1 MLKKIE
7 AYIKENLIEVIFE
20 LVLVMLLMIL
30 NIIIGFIALVVF
42 VSMHLSFLQ
51 NFEDQTTLRQR
62 NYENIEETIDSL
74 TKQAVFKMPFPMVII
89 NQDGEI
95 NWYNSKFIKMLEI
108 EDEPE
113 NNILDAISSLNLNEI
128 ISAGD
133 DPLKILYR
141 DKYYQ
146 VYVNKVKAKDSKERE
161 MLLLYWIDRTD
172 LKEAKD
178 SIEKEKMATILVYI
192 DNLDE
197 VKSSVEDGVKATIAG
212 NVETEII
219 NYFNAFEASVRKYDD
234 DRFLIIANNENLQ
247 KMIQKKFDILD
258 RVRDLK
264 VQSIIPLTL
273 SIAATLDGETPLK
286 QYEIARSTMDIALGR
301 GGDQA
306 VLRKGHNYEYFGG
319 KSKAVEKTTKVKAR
333 VVGGALRSLID
344 DASNVVIMPHK
355 NADMDAI
362 GSAIGVVKLVRMR
375 KKTAYIALNSVN
387 MSIRNIMA
395 RLKEEESLK
404 GVVKSEDEL
413 NSLIDSKT
421 LLIVVDHHKKSISEA
436 PDLVDKINDRV
447 VIDHHRRSGEFIES
461 TELVFLEPYAS
472 STAELVTELFTY
484 MTDNVVLSKF
494 EAEALLAGITVDT
507 KNFTVQTGV
516 RTFEAA
522 SMLRRFGADPE
533 VVKKYFKED
542 YEVIKNRADIVR
554 HSEIYMND
562 TVIGILED
570 KVDNSILIAAQAADE
585 MLSINGMKASFV
597 AVKISNNETHVS
609 ARSLGEISVQ
619 LIMEKLGGGGHLNQA
634 ATRIDLSVDLAVEE
648 LKRKIKEY
656 KDEEKE
662 SKKESKKE
670 EGVK

>member
-1 MLKKIE
+1 MFKKIE
-7 AYIKENLIEVIFE
+7 AYVKENLIEVIFE
-20 LVLVMLLMIL
+20 LVLVIMLMIL
-30 NIIIGFIALVVF
+30 NIIIGFIALVIF
-42 VSMHLSFLQ
+42 VSLHIRFLQ
-51 NFEDQTTLRQR
+51 NFEDQTTLRQK
-62 NYENIEETIDSL
+62 NFENIEETIDSL

-89 NQDGEI
+89 KQDGEI

-128 ISAGD
+128 LGAGD
-133 DPLKILYR
+133 EPLKILYR
-141 DKYYQ
+141 DNYYQ
-146 VYVNKVKAKDSKERE
+146 VYVNKVKSKDSKDGE
-161 MLLLYWIDRTD
+161 MLLLYWINRTD

-178 SIEKEKMATILVYI
+178 IIDKEKIATILLYI

-197 VKSSVEDGVKATIAG
+197 VKSSVEDSLRATITG

-219 NYFNAFEASVRKYDD
+219 NYFNGYDATVRKYDD
-234 DRFLIIANNENLQ
+234 DRYLIIANNENLQ
-247 KMIQKKFDILD
+247 KIIQKKFDILD

-273 SIAATLDGETPLK
+273 SIAATTDGETPLK
-286 QYEIARSTMDIALGR
+286 QYEIARNTMDIALGR

-306 VLRKGHNYEYFGG
+306 VLRRAHNYEYFGG

-344 DASNVVIMPHK
+344 DASNVIIMPHK

-375 KKTAYIALNSVN
+375 GKTPYIALNSVN

-395 RLKEEESLK
+395 RINEEESLK
-404 GVVKSEDEL
+404 GVVKPEGELIGLVDE
-413 NSLIDSKT
+413 KT

-436 PDLVDKINDRV
+436 PDLVDQIKDRV

-472 STAELVTELFTY
+472 STSELVTELFTY

-542 YEVIKNRADIVR
+542 YLVIKNRADIVR
-554 HSEIYMND
+554 QSEIFMDD
-562 TVIGILED
+562 TIIGILED

-656 KDEEKE
+656 KDEEN
-662 SKKESKKE
+662 ESKKE

>member
-1 MLKKIE
+1 MFKKIE
-7 AYIKENLIEVIFE
+7 AYVKENLIEVIFE
-20 LVLVMLLMIL
+20 FALVIMLMIL
-30 NIIIGFIALVVF
+30 NIIIGFIALVIF
-42 VSMHLSFLQ
+42 VSLHIRFLQ
-51 NFEDQTTLRQR
+51 DFEDQTTLMQK
-62 NYENIEETIDSL
+62 NFENIEETIDSL

-108 EDEPE
+108 DGEPE

-128 ISAGD
+128 LSAGD
-133 DPLKILYR
+133 EPLKILYR
-141 DKYYQ
+141 DNYYQ
-146 VYVNKVKAKDSKERE
+146 VYVNKVKSKDSKDRE
-161 MLLLYWIDRTD
+161 MLLLYWINRTD

-178 SIEKEKMATILVYI
+178 TIDKEKIATILLYI

-197 VKSSVEDGVKATIAG
+197 VKSSVEDSARATITG

-219 NYFNAFEASVRKYDD
+219 NYFNAYEATVRKYDD
-234 DRFLIIANNENLQ
+234 DRYLIIANNENLQ
-247 KMIQKKFDILD
+247 KIIQKKFDILD

-273 SIAATLDGETPLK
+273 SIAATTDGETPLK
-286 QYEIARSTMDIALGR
+286 QYEIARNTMDIALGR

-306 VLRKGHNYEYFGG
+306 VLRRGHNYEYFGG

-375 KKTAYIALNSVN
+375 GKTAYIALNSVN

-395 RLKEEESLK
+395 RLKEEESLN
-404 GVVKSEDEL
+404 GVVRTEAEL
-413 NSLIDSKT
+413 SGLVDDKT

-436 PDLVDKINDRV
+436 PDLVDQIKDRV

-472 STAELVTELFTY
+472 STCELVTELFTY

-533 VVKKYFKED
+533 SVKKYFKED
-542 YEVIKNRADIVR
+542 YMVIKNRADIVR
-554 HSEIYMND
+554 QSEIFMDD
-562 TVIGILED
+562 TIIGILED

-662 SKKESKKE
+662 SKKE

>member
-1 MLKKIE
+1 MFKKIE
-7 AYIKENLIEVIFE
+7 AYVKENLIEVIFE
-20 LVLVMLLMIL
+20 LVLVIMLMIL
-30 NIIIGFIALVVF
+30 NIIIGFIALVIF
-42 VSMHLSFLQ
+42 VSLHIRFLQ
-51 NFEDQTTLRQR
+51 NFEDQTTLRQK
-62 NYENIEETIDSL
+62 NFENIEETIDSL

-89 NQDGEI
+89 KQDGEI

-128 ISAGD
+128 LGAGD
-133 DPLKILYR
+133 EPLKILYR
-141 DKYYQ
+141 DNYYQ
-146 VYVNKVKAKDSKERE
+146 VYVNKVKSKDSKDGE
-161 MLLLYWIDRTD
+161 MLLLYWINRTD

-178 SIEKEKMATILVYI
+178 TIDKEKIATILLYI

-197 VKSSVEDGVKATIAG
+197 VKSSVEDSLRATITG

-219 NYFNAFEASVRKYDD
+219 NYFNAYDATVRKYDD
-234 DRFLIIANNENLQ
+234 DRYLIIANNENLQ
-247 KMIQKKFDILD
+247 KIIQKKFDILD

-273 SIAATLDGETPLK
+273 SIAATTDGETPLE
-286 QYEIARSTMDIALGR
+286 QYEIARNTMDIALGR

-306 VLRKGHNYEYFGG
+306 VLRRGHNYEYFGG

-344 DASNVVIMPHK
+344 DASNVIIMPHK

-375 KKTAYIALNSVN
+375 GKTAYIALNSVN
-387 MSIRNIMA
+387 MSIRNIMV
-395 RLKEEESLK
+395 RLNEEESLK
-404 GVVKSEDEL
+404 GVVKPEGELIGLVDE
-413 NSLIDSKT
+413 KT

-436 PDLVDKINDRV
+436 PDLVDQIKDRV

-472 STAELVTELFTY
+472 STSELVTELFTY

-542 YEVIKNRADIVR
+542 YLVIKNRADIVR
-554 HSEIYMND
+554 QSEIFMDD
-562 TVIGILED
+562 TIIGILED

-656 KDEEKE
+656 KDEEN
-662 SKKESKKE
+662 ESKKE

>member
-1 MLKKIE
+1 MFKKIE
-7 AYIKENLIEVIFE
+7 AYVKENLIEVIFE
-20 LVLVMLLMIL
+20 LVLVIMLMIL
-30 NIIIGFIALVVF
+30 NIIIGFIALVIF
-42 VSMHLSFLQ
+42 VSLHIRFLQ
-51 NFEDQTTLRQR
+51 NFEDQTTLRQK
-62 NYENIEETIDSL
+62 NFENIEETIDSL

-89 NQDGEI
+89 KQDGEI

-128 ISAGD
+128 LGAGD
-133 DPLKILYR
+133 EPLKILYR
-141 DKYYQ
+141 DNYYQ
-146 VYVNKVKAKDSKERE
+146 VYVNKVKSKDSKDGE
-161 MLLLYWIDRTD
+161 MLLLYWINRTD

-178 SIEKEKMATILVYI
+178 IIDKEKIVTILLYI

-197 VKSSVEDGVKATIAG
+197 VKSSVEDSLRATITG

-219 NYFNAFEASVRKYDD
+219 NYFNGYDATVRKYDD
-234 DRFLIIANNENLQ
+234 DRYLIIANNENLQ
-247 KMIQKKFDILD
+247 KIIQKKFDILD

-273 SIAATLDGETPLK
+273 SIAATTDGETPLE
-286 QYEIARSTMDIALGR
+286 QYEIARNTMDIALGR

-306 VLRKGHNYEYFGG
+306 VLRREHNYEYFGG

-344 DASNVVIMPHK
+344 DASNVIIMPHK

-375 KKTAYIALNSVN
+375 GKTPYIALNSVN

-395 RLKEEESLK
+395 RINEEESLK
-404 GVVKSEDEL
+404 GVVKPEGEL
-413 NSLIDSKT
+413 IGLIDDKT

-436 PDLVDKINDRV
+436 PDLVDQIKDRV

-472 STAELVTELFTY
+472 STSELVTELFTY

-542 YEVIKNRADIVR
+542 YLVIKNRADIVR
-554 HSEIYMND
+554 QSEIFMDD
-562 TVIGILED
+562 TIIGILED

-597 AVKISNNETHVS
+597 AVKVSNNETHVS

-656 KDEEKE
+656 KDEEN
-662 SKKESKKE
+662 ESKKE

>member
-1 MLKKIE
+1 MFKKIE
-7 AYIKENLIEVIFE
+7 AYVKENLIEVIFE
-20 LVLVMLLMIL
+20 FALVIMLMIL
-30 NIIIGFIALVVF
+30 NIIIGFIALVIF
-42 VSMHLSFLQ
+42 VSLHIRFLQ
-51 NFEDQTTLRQR
+51 DFEDQTTLMQK
-62 NYENIEETIDSL
+62 NFENIEETIDSL

-108 EDEPE
+108 DGEPE
-113 NNILDAISSLNLNEI
+113 DNILDAISSINLNEI
-128 ISAGD
+128 LSAGD
-133 DPLKILYR
+133 EPLKILYR
-141 DKYYQ
+141 DNYYQ
-146 VYVNKVKAKDSKERE
+146 VYVNKVKSKDNKDRE
-161 MLLLYWIDRTD
+161 MLLLYWINRTD

-178 SIEKEKMATILVYI
+178 TIDKEKIATILLYI

-197 VKSSVEDGVKATIAG
+197 VKSSVEDSARATITG

-219 NYFNAFEASVRKYDD
+219 NYFNAYEATVRKYDD
-234 DRFLIIANNENLQ
+234 DRYLIIANNENLQ
-247 KMIQKKFDILD
+247 KIIQKKFDILD

-273 SIAATLDGETPLK
+273 SIAATTDGETPLK
-286 QYEIARSTMDIALGR
+286 QYEIARNTMDIALGR

-306 VLRKGHNYEYFGG
+306 VLRRGHNYEYFGG

-375 KKTAYIALNSVN
+375 GKTAYIALNSVN

-404 GVVKSEDEL
+404 GVVRTEAEL
-413 NSLIDSKT
+413 SSLIDDKT

-436 PDLVDKINDRV
+436 PDLVDQIKDRV

-472 STAELVTELFTY
+472 STCELVTELFTY
-484 MTDNVVLSKF
+484 MTDNVILSKF

-542 YEVIKNRADIVR
+542 YMVIKNRADIVR
-554 HSEIYMND
+554 QSEIFMDD
-562 TVIGILED
+562 TIIGILED
-570 KVDNSILIAAQAADE
+570 KVDNSVLIAAQAADE

-662 SKKESKKE
+662 SKKE

>member
-1 MLKKIE
+1 MFKKIE
-7 AYIKENLIEVIFE
+7 AYVKENLIEVIFE
-20 LVLVMLLMIL
+20 LVLVIMLMIL
-30 NIIIGFIALVVF
+30 NIIIGFIAFVIF
-42 VSMHLSFLQ
+42 VSLHIRFLQ
-51 NFEDQTTLRQR
+51 NFEDQTTLRQK
-62 NYENIEETIDSL
+62 NFENIEETIDSL

-89 NQDGEI
+89 KQDGEI

-128 ISAGD
+128 LGAGD
-133 DPLKILYR
+133 EPLKILYR
-141 DKYYQ
+141 DNYYQ
-146 VYVNKVKAKDSKERE
+146 VYVNKVKSKDSKDGE
-161 MLLLYWIDRTD
+161 MLLLYWINRTD

-178 SIEKEKMATILVYI
+178 TIDKEKIATILLYI

-197 VKSSVEDGVKATIAG
+197 VKSSVEDSLRATITG

-219 NYFNAFEASVRKYDD
+219 NYFNGYDATVRKYDD
-234 DRFLIIANNENLQ
+234 DRYLIIANNENLQ
-247 KMIQKKFDILD
+247 KIIQKKFDILD
-258 RVRDLK
+258 KVRDLK

-273 SIAATLDGETPLK
+273 SIAATTDGETPLE
-286 QYEIARSTMDIALGR
+286 QYEIARNTMDIALGR

-306 VLRKGHNYEYFGG
+306 VLRRGHNYEYFGG

-344 DASNVVIMPHK
+344 DASNVIIMPHK

-375 KKTAYIALNSVN
+375 GKTPYIALNSVN
-387 MSIRNIMA
+387 MSIRNIMV
-395 RLKEEESLK
+395 RLNEEESLK
-404 GVVKSEDEL
+404 GVVKPEGELIGLVDE
-413 NSLIDSKT
+413 KT

-436 PDLVDKINDRV
+436 PDLVDQIKDRV

-472 STAELVTELFTY
+472 STSELVTELFTY

-542 YEVIKNRADIVR
+542 YLVIKNRADIVR
-554 HSEIYMND
+554 QSEIFMDD
-562 TVIGILED
+562 TIIGILED

-656 KDEEKE
+656 KDEEN
-662 SKKESKKE
+662 ESKKE

>member
-1 MLKKIE
+1 MFKKIE
-7 AYIKENLIEVIFE
+7 AYVKENLIEVIFE
-20 LVLVMLLMIL
+20 LALVILLMIL
-30 NIIIGFIALVVF
+30 NIIIGFIALVIF
-42 VSMHLSFLQ
+42 VSLHIRFLQ
-51 NFEDQTTLRQR
+51 DFEDQTTLMQK
-62 NYENIEETIDSL
+62 NFENIEETIDSL

-108 EDEPE
+108 DGEPE
-113 NNILDAISSLNLNEI
+113 DNILDAISSINLNEI
-128 ISAGD
+128 LSAGD
-133 DPLKILYR
+133 EPLKILYR
-141 DKYYQ
+141 DNYYQ
-146 VYVNKVKAKDSKERE
+146 VYVNKVKSKDSKDRE
-161 MLLLYWIDRTD
+161 MLLLYWINRTD

-178 SIEKEKMATILVYI
+178 TIDKEKIATILLYI

-197 VKSSVEDGVKATIAG
+197 VKSSVEDSARATITG

-219 NYFNAFEASVRKYDD
+219 NYFNAYEATVRKYDD
-234 DRFLIIANNENLQ
+234 DRYLIIANNENLQ
-247 KMIQKKFDILD
+247 KIIQKKFDILD

-273 SIAATLDGETPLK
+273 SISATTDGETPLK
-286 QYEIARSTMDIALGR
+286 QYEIARNTMDIALGR

-306 VLRKGHNYEYFGG
+306 VLRRGHNYEYFGG

-375 KKTAYIALNSVN
+375 GKTAYIALNSVN

-395 RLKEEESLK
+395 RLKEEESLN
-404 GVVKSEDEL
+404 GVVRTEAEL
-413 NSLIDSKT
+413 SSLIDDKT

-436 PDLVDKINDRV
+436 PDLVDQIRDRV

-542 YEVIKNRADIVR
+542 YMVIKNRADIVR
-554 HSEIYMND
+554 QSEIFMDD
-562 TVIGILED
+562 TIIGILED

-662 SKKESKKE
+662 SKKE

>member
-1 MLKKIE
+1 MFKKIE
-7 AYIKENLIEVIFE
+7 AYVKENLIEVIFE
-20 LVLVMLLMIL
+20 LVLVIMLMIL
-30 NIIIGFIALVVF
+30 NIIIGFIALVIF
-42 VSMHLSFLQ
+42 VSLHIRFLQ
-51 NFEDQTTLRQR
+51 NFEDQTTLRQK
-62 NYENIEETIDSL
+62 NFENIEETIDSL

-89 NQDGEI
+89 KQDGEI

-128 ISAGD
+128 LGAGD
-133 DPLKILYR
+133 EPLKILYR
-141 DKYYQ
+141 DNYYQ
-146 VYVNKVKAKDSKERE
+146 VYVNKVKSKDSKDGE
-161 MLLLYWIDRTD
+161 MLLLYWINRTD

-178 SIEKEKMATILVYI
+178 TIDKEKIATILLYI

-197 VKSSVEDGVKATIAG
+197 VKSSVEDSLRATITG

-219 NYFNAFEASVRKYDD
+219 NYFNGYDATVRKYDD
-234 DRFLIIANNENLQ
+234 DRYLIIANNENLQ
-247 KMIQKKFDILD
+247 KIIQKKFDILD

-273 SIAATLDGETPLK
+273 SIATTTDGETPLE
-286 QYEIARSTMDIALGR
+286 QYEIARNTMDIALGR

-306 VLRKGHNYEYFGG
+306 VLRRAHNYEYFGG

-344 DASNVVIMPHK
+344 DASNVIIMPHK

-375 KKTAYIALNSVN
+375 GKTPYIALNSVN

-395 RLKEEESLK
+395 RINEEESLK
-404 GVVKSEDEL
+404 GVVKPEGEL
-413 NSLIDSKT
+413 IGLIDDKT

-436 PDLVDKINDRV
+436 PDLVDQIKDRV

-472 STAELVTELFTY
+472 STSELVTELFTY

-542 YEVIKNRADIVR
+542 YLVIKNRADIVR
-554 HSEIYMND
+554 QSEIFMDD
-562 TVIGILED
+562 TIIGILED

-656 KDEEKE
+656 KDEEN
-662 SKKESKKE
+662 ESKKE

>member
-1 MLKKIE
+1 MFKKIE
-7 AYIKENLIEVIFE
+7 AYVKENLIEVIFE
-20 LVLVMLLMIL
+20 LVLVIMLMIL
-30 NIIIGFIALVVF
+30 NIIVGFIALVIF
-42 VSMHLSFLQ
+42 VSLHIRFLQ
-51 NFEDQTTLRQR
+51 SFEDQTTLRQK
-62 NYENIEETIDSL
+62 NFENIEETIDSL

-89 NQDGEI
+89 KQDGEI
-95 NWYNSKFIKMLEI
+95 NWYNSKFIKMLEN

-128 ISAGD
+128 LGAGD
-133 DPLKILYR
+133 EPLKILYR
-141 DKYYQ
+141 DNYYQ
-146 VYVNKVKAKDSKERE
+146 VYVNKVKSKDSKDGE
-161 MLLLYWIDRTD
+161 MLLLYWINRTD

-178 SIEKEKMATILVYI
+178 TIDKEKIATILLYI

-197 VKSSVEDGVKATIAG
+197 VKSSVEDSLRATITG

-219 NYFNAFEASVRKYDD
+219 NYFNGYDATVRKYDD
-234 DRFLIIANNENLQ
+234 DRYLIIANNENLQ
-247 KMIQKKFDILD
+247 KIIQKKFDILD

-273 SIAATLDGETPLK
+273 SIAATTDGETPLE
-286 QYEIARSTMDIALGR
+286 QYEIARNTMDIALGR

-306 VLRKGHNYEYFGG
+306 VLRRAHNYEYFGG

-344 DASNVVIMPHK
+344 DASNVIIMPHK

-375 KKTAYIALNSVN
+375 GKTAYIALNSVN

-395 RLKEEESLK
+395 RLNEEESLK
-404 GVVKSEDEL
+404 GVVKPEGELIGLVDE
-413 NSLIDSKT
+413 KT

-436 PDLVDKINDRV
+436 PDLVDQIKDRV

-472 STAELVTELFTY
+472 STSELVTELFTY

-542 YEVIKNRADIVR
+542 YLVIKNRADIVR
-554 HSEIYMND
+554 QSEIFMDD
-562 TVIGILED
+562 TIIGILED

-597 AVKISNNETHVS
+597 AVRISNNETHVS

-656 KDEEKE
+656 KDEEN
-662 SKKESKKE
+662 ESKKE

>member
-1 MLKKIE
+1 MFKKIE
-7 AYIKENLIEVIFE
+7 AYVKENLIEVIFE
-20 LVLVMLLMIL
+20 LALVILLMIL
-30 NIIIGFIALVVF
+30 NIIIGFIALVIF
-42 VSMHLSFLQ
+42 VSLHIRFLQ
-51 NFEDQTTLRQR
+51 DFEDQTTLMQK
-62 NYENIEETIDSL
+62 NFENIEETIDSL

-108 EDEPE
+108 DGEPE
-113 NNILDAISSLNLNEI
+113 DNILDAISSINLNEI
-128 ISAGD
+128 LSAGD
-133 DPLKILYR
+133 EPLKILYR
-141 DKYYQ
+141 DNYYQ
-146 VYVNKVKAKDSKERE
+146 VYVNKVKSKDSKDRE
-161 MLLLYWIDRTD
+161 MLLLYWINRTD

-178 SIEKEKMATILVYI
+178 TIDKEKIATILLYI

-197 VKSSVEDGVKATIAG
+197 VKSSVEDSARATITG

-219 NYFNAFEASVRKYDD
+219 NYFNAYEATVRKYDD
-234 DRFLIIANNENLQ
+234 DRYLIIANNENLQ
-247 KMIQKKFDILD
+247 KIIQKKFDILD

-273 SIAATLDGETPLK
+273 SIAATTDGETPLK
-286 QYEIARSTMDIALGR
+286 QYEIARNTMDIALGR

-306 VLRKGHNYEYFGG
+306 VLRRAHNYEYFGG

-375 KKTAYIALNSVN
+375 GKTAYIALNSVN

-395 RLKEEESLK
+395 RLKEEESLN
-404 GVVKSEDEL
+404 GVVRTEAELSGLVDE
-413 NSLIDSKT
+413 KT

-436 PDLVDKINDRV
+436 PDLVDQIKDRV

-472 STAELVTELFTY
+472 STCELVTELFTY

-533 VVKKYFKED
+533 SVKKYFKED
-542 YEVIKNRADIVR
+542 YMVIKNRADIVR
-554 HSEIYMND
+554 QSEIFMDD
-562 TVIGILED
+562 TIIGILED

-662 SKKESKKE
+662 SKKE

>member
-1 MLKKIE
+1 MFKKIE
-7 AYIKENLIEVIFE
+7 AYVKENLIEVIFE
-20 LVLVMLLMIL
+20 LVLIIMLMIL
-30 NIIIGFIALVVF
+30 NIIIGFIALVIF
-42 VSMHLSFLQ
+42 VSLHIRFLQ
-51 NFEDQTTLRQR
+51 NFEDQTTLRQK
-62 NYENIEETIDSL
+62 NFENIEETIDSL

-89 NQDGEI
+89 KQDGEI
-95 NWYNSKFIKMLEI
+95 NWYNSKFIKMLQI

-128 ISAGD
+128 LGAGD
-133 DPLKILYR
+133 EPLKILYR
-141 DKYYQ
+141 DNYYQ
-146 VYVNKVKAKDSKERE
+146 VYVNKVKSKDSKDRE
-161 MLLLYWIDRTD
+161 MLLLYWINRTD

-178 SIEKEKMATILVYI
+178 TIDKEKIATILLYI

-197 VKSSVEDGVKATIAG
+197 VKSSVEDSVRATITG

-219 NYFNAFEASVRKYDD
+219 NYFNGYDATVRKYDD
-234 DRFLIIANNENLQ
+234 DRYLIIANNENLQ
-247 KMIQKKFDILD
+247 KIIQKKFDILD

-264 VQSIIPLTL
+264 IQSIIPLTL
-273 SIAATLDGETPLK
+273 SIAATTDGETPLE
-286 QYEIARSTMDIALGR
+286 QYEIARNTMDIALGR

-306 VLRKGHNYEYFGG
+306 VLRREHNYEYFGG

-344 DASNVVIMPHK
+344 DASNVIIMPHK

-375 KKTAYIALNSVN
+375 GKTAYIALNSVN

-395 RLKEEESLK
+395 RLNEEESLN
-404 GVVKSEDEL
+404 GVVKPEGELIGLVDE
-413 NSLIDSKT
+413 KT

-436 PDLVDKINDRV
+436 PDLVDQIKDRV

-472 STAELVTELFTY
+472 STSELITELFTY

-542 YEVIKNRADIVR
+542 YLVIKNRADIVR
-554 HSEIYMND
+554 QSEIFMDD
-562 TVIGILED
+562 TIIGILED

-656 KDEEKE
+656 KDEEN
-662 SKKESKKE
+662 ESKKE

>member
-1 MLKKIE
+1 MFKKIE
-7 AYIKENLIEVIFE
+7 AYVKENLIEVIFE
-20 LVLVMLLMIL
+20 LVLVIMLMIL
-30 NIIIGFIALVVF
+30 NIIIGFIAFVIF
-42 VSMHLSFLQ
+42 VSLHIRFLQ
-51 NFEDQTTLRQR
+51 NFEDQTTLRQK
-62 NYENIEETIDSL
+62 NFENIEETIDSL

-89 NQDGEI
+89 KQDGEI

-128 ISAGD
+128 LGAGD
-133 DPLKILYR
+133 EPLKILYR
-141 DKYYQ
+141 DNYYQ
-146 VYVNKVKAKDSKERE
+146 VYVNKVKSKDSKDGE
-161 MLLLYWIDRTD
+161 MLLLYWINRTD

-178 SIEKEKMATILVYI
+178 TIDKEKIATILLYI

-197 VKSSVEDGVKATIAG
+197 VKSSVEDSLRATITG

-219 NYFNAFEASVRKYDD
+219 NYFNAYDATVRKYDD
-234 DRFLIIANNENLQ
+234 DRYLIIANNENLQ
-247 KMIQKKFDILD
+247 KIIQKKFDILD
-258 RVRDLK
+258 KVRDLK

-273 SIAATLDGETPLK
+273 SIAATTDGETPLE
-286 QYEIARSTMDIALGR
+286 QYEIARNTMDIALGR

-306 VLRKGHNYEYFGG
+306 VLRRGHNYEYFGG

-344 DASNVVIMPHK
+344 DASNVIIMPHK

-375 KKTAYIALNSVN
+375 GKTPYIALNSVN

-395 RLKEEESLK
+395 RLNEEESLK
-404 GVVKSEDEL
+404 GVVKPEGELIGLVDE
-413 NSLIDSKT
+413 KT

-436 PDLVDKINDRV
+436 PDLVDQIKDRV

-542 YEVIKNRADIVR
+542 YMVIKNRADIVR
-554 HSEIYMND
+554 QSEIFMDD
-562 TVIGILED
+562 TIIGILED

-662 SKKESKKE
+662 SKKE

>member
-1 MLKKIE
+1 MFKKIE
-7 AYIKENLIEVIFE
+7 AYVKENLIEVIFE
-20 LVLVMLLMIL
+20 LALVIMLMIL
-30 NIIIGFIALVVF
+30 NIIIGFIALVIF
-42 VSMHLSFLQ
+42 VSLHIRFLQ
-51 NFEDQTTLRQR
+51 DFEDQTTLMQK
-62 NYENIEETIDSL
+62 NFENIEETIDSL

-108 EDEPE
+108 DGEPE
-113 NNILDAISSLNLNEI
+113 DNILDAISSINLNEI
-128 ISAGD
+128 LSAGD
-133 DPLKILYR
+133 EPLKILYR
-141 DKYYQ
+141 DNYYQ
-146 VYVNKVKAKDSKERE
+146 VYVNKVKSKDSKDRE
-161 MLLLYWIDRTD
+161 MLLLYWINRTD

-178 SIEKEKMATILVYI
+178 TIDKEKIATILLYI

-197 VKSSVEDGVKATIAG
+197 VKSSVEDSARATITG

-219 NYFNAFEASVRKYDD
+219 NYFNAYEATVRKYDD
-234 DRFLIIANNENLQ
+234 DRYLIIANNENLQ
-247 KMIQKKFDILD
+247 KIIQKKFDILD

-273 SIAATLDGETPLK
+273 SISATTDGETPLK
-286 QYEIARSTMDIALGR
+286 QYEIARNTMDIALGR

-306 VLRKGHNYEYFGG
+306 VLRRGHNYEYFGG

-375 KKTAYIALNSVN
+375 GKTAYIALNSVN

-395 RLKEEESLK
+395 RLKEEKSLN
-404 GVVKSEDEL
+404 GVVRTEAEL
-413 NSLIDSKT
+413 SSLIDDKT

-436 PDLVDKINDRV
+436 PDLVDQIRDRV
-447 VIDHHRRSGEFIES
+447 VIDHHRRSGDFFES

-542 YEVIKNRADIVR
+542 YMVIKNRADIVR
-554 HSEIYMND
+554 QSEIFMDD
-562 TVIGILED
+562 TIIGILED
-570 KVDNSILIAAQAADE
+570 KVDNSVLIAAQAADE

-662 SKKESKKE
+662 SKKE

>member
-1 MLKKIE
+1 MFKKIE
-7 AYIKENLIEVIFE
+7 AYVKENLIEVIFE
-20 LVLVMLLMIL
+20 LALVIMLMIL
-30 NIIIGFIALVVF
+30 NIIIGFIALVIF
-42 VSMHLSFLQ
+42 VSLHIRFLQ
-51 NFEDQTTLRQR
+51 DFEDQTTLMQK
-62 NYENIEETIDSL
+62 NFENIEETIDSL

-108 EDEPE
+108 DGEPE
-113 NNILDAISSLNLNEI
+113 DNILDAISSINLNEI
-128 ISAGD
+128 LSAGD
-133 DPLKILYR
+133 EPLKILYR
-141 DKYYQ
+141 DNYYQ
-146 VYVNKVKAKDSKERE
+146 VYVNKVKSKDSKDRE
-161 MLLLYWIDRTD
+161 MLLLYWINRTD

-178 SIEKEKMATILVYI
+178 TIDKEKIATILLYI

-197 VKSSVEDGVKATIAG
+197 VKSSVEDSARATITG

-219 NYFNAFEASVRKYDD
+219 NYFNAYEATVRKYDD
-234 DRFLIIANNENLQ
+234 DRYLIIANNENLQ
-247 KMIQKKFDILD
+247 KIIQKKFDILD

-273 SIAATLDGETPLK
+273 SISATTDGETPLK
-286 QYEIARSTMDIALGR
+286 QYEIARNTMDIALGR

-306 VLRKGHNYEYFGG
+306 VLRRGHNYEYFGG
-319 KSKAVEKTTKVKAR
+319 KSKAIEKTTKVKAR

-375 KKTAYIALNSVN
+375 GKTAYIALNSVN
-387 MSIRNIMA
+387 VSIRNIMA
-395 RLKEEESLK
+395 RLKEEKSLN
-404 GVVKSEDEL
+404 GVVRTEAEL
-413 NSLIDSKT
+413 SSLIDDKT

-436 PDLVDKINDRV
+436 PDLVDQIRDRV

-542 YEVIKNRADIVR
+542 YMVIKNRADIVR
-554 HSEIYMND
+554 QSEIFMDD
-562 TVIGILED
+562 TIIGILED

-662 SKKESKKE
+662 SKKE

>member
-1 MLKKIE
+1 MFKKIE
-7 AYIKENLIEVIFE
+7 AYVKENLIEVIFE
-20 LVLVMLLMIL
+20 LALVIMLMIL
-30 NIIIGFIALVVF
+30 NIIIGFIALVIF
-42 VSMHLSFLQ
+42 VSLHIRFLQ
-51 NFEDQTTLRQR
+51 DFEDQTTLMQK
-62 NYENIEETIDSL
+62 NFENIEETIDSL

-108 EDEPE
+108 DSEPE
-113 NNILDAISSLNLNEI
+113 DNILDAISSINLNEI
-128 ISAGD
+128 LSAGD
-133 DPLKILYR
+133 EPLKILYR
-141 DKYYQ
+141 DNYYQ
-146 VYVNKVKAKDSKERE
+146 VYVNKVKSKDSKDRE
-161 MLLLYWIDRTD
+161 MLLLYWINRTD

-178 SIEKEKMATILVYI
+178 TIDKEKIATILLYI

-197 VKSSVEDGVKATIAG
+197 VKSSVEDSARATITG

-219 NYFNAFEASVRKYDD
+219 NYFNAYEATVRKYDD
-234 DRFLIIANNENLQ
+234 DRYLIIANNENLQ
-247 KMIQKKFDILD
+247 KIIQKKFDILD

-273 SIAATLDGETPLK
+273 SISATTDGETPLK
-286 QYEIARSTMDIALGR
+286 QYEIARNTMDIALGR

-306 VLRKGHNYEYFGG
+306 VLRRGHNYEYFGG

-375 KKTAYIALNSVN
+375 GKTAYIALNSVN
-387 MSIRNIMA
+387 MSIRNIMS
-395 RLKEEESLK
+395 RLKEEKSLN
-404 GVVKSEDEL
+404 GVVRTEAEL
-413 NSLIDSKT
+413 SSLIDDKT

-436 PDLVDKINDRV
+436 PDLVDQIRDRV

-484 MTDNVVLSKF
+484 MTDNVILSKF

-542 YEVIKNRADIVR
+542 YMVIKNRADIVR
-554 HSEIYMND
+554 QSEIFMDD
-562 TVIGILED
+562 TIIGILED

-662 SKKESKKE
+662 FKKE

>member
-7 AYIKENLIEVIFE
+7 TYIKENLIEVIFE
-20 LVLVMLLMIL
+20 LVLVILLMIL

-395 RLKEEESLK
+395 RLNEEESLK

-542 YEVIKNRADIVR
+542 YAVIKNRADIVR

-656 KDEEKE
+656 KDED
-662 SKKESKKE
+662 KESKKE

>member
-1 MLKKIE
+1 MFKKIE
-7 AYIKENLIEVIFE
+7 AYVKENLIEVIFE
-20 LVLVMLLMIL
+20 LALVILLMIL
-30 NIIIGFIALVVF
+30 NIIIGFIALVIF
-42 VSMHLSFLQ
+42 VSLHIRFLQ
-51 NFEDQTTLRQR
+51 DFEDQTTLMQK
-62 NYENIEETIDSL
+62 NFENIEETIDSL

-108 EDEPE
+108 DGEPE

-128 ISAGD
+128 LSAGD
-133 DPLKILYR
+133 EPLKILYR
-141 DKYYQ
+141 DNYYQ
-146 VYVNKVKAKDSKERE
+146 VYVNKVKSKDSKDRE
-161 MLLLYWIDRTD
+161 MLLLYWINRTD

-178 SIEKEKMATILVYI
+178 TIDKEKIATILLYI

-197 VKSSVEDGVKATIAG
+197 VKSSVEDSARATITG

-219 NYFNAFEASVRKYDD
+219 NYFNAYEATVRKYDD
-234 DRFLIIANNENLQ
+234 DRYLIIANNENLQ
-247 KMIQKKFDILD
+247 KIIQKKFDILD

-273 SIAATLDGETPLK
+273 SIAATTDGETPLK
-286 QYEIARSTMDIALGR
+286 QYEIARNTMDIALGR

-306 VLRKGHNYEYFGG
+306 VLRRGHNYEYFGG

-344 DASNVVIMPHK
+344 DATNVVIMPHK

-375 KKTAYIALNSVN
+375 GKTAYIALNSVN

-395 RLKEEESLK
+395 RLKEEESLN
-404 GVVKSEDEL
+404 GVVRTEAEL
-413 NSLIDSKT
+413 SGLVDDKT

-436 PDLVDKINDRV
+436 PDLVDQIKDRV

-472 STAELVTELFTY
+472 STCELVTELFTY

-533 VVKKYFKED
+533 SVKKYFKED
-542 YEVIKNRADIVR
+542 YMVIKNRADIVR
-554 HSEIYMND
+554 QSEIFMDD
-562 TVIGILED
+562 TIIGILED

-662 SKKESKKE
+662 SKKE

>member
-1 MLKKIE
+1 MFKKIE
-7 AYIKENLIEVIFE
+7 AYVKENLIEVIFE
-20 LVLVMLLMIL
+20 FALVIMLMIL
-30 NIIIGFIALVVF
+30 NIIIGFIALVIF
-42 VSMHLSFLQ
+42 VSLHIRFLQ
-51 NFEDQTTLRQR
+51 DFEDQTTLMQK
-62 NYENIEETIDSL
+62 NFENIEETIDSL

-108 EDEPE
+108 DGEPE
-113 NNILDAISSLNLNEI
+113 DNILDAISSINLNEI
-128 ISAGD
+128 LSAGD
-133 DPLKILYR
+133 EPLKILYR
-141 DKYYQ
+141 DNYYQ
-146 VYVNKVKAKDSKERE
+146 VYVNKVKSKDSKDRE
-161 MLLLYWIDRTD
+161 MLLLYWINRTD

-178 SIEKEKMATILVYI
+178 TIDKEKIATILLYI

-197 VKSSVEDGVKATIAG
+197 VKSSVEDSARATITG

-219 NYFNAFEASVRKYDD
+219 NYFNAYEATVRKYDD
-234 DRFLIIANNENLQ
+234 DRYLIIANNENLQ
-247 KMIQKKFDILD
+247 KIIQKKFDILD

-273 SIAATLDGETPLK
+273 SISATTDGETPLK
-286 QYEIARSTMDIALGR
+286 QYEIARNTMDIALGR

-306 VLRKGHNYEYFGG
+306 VLRRGHNYEYFGG

-375 KKTAYIALNSVN
+375 GKTAYIALNSVN
-387 MSIRNIMA
+387 VSIRNIMA
-395 RLKEEESLK
+395 RLKEEESLN
-404 GVVKSEDEL
+404 GVVRTEAEL
-413 NSLIDSKT
+413 SSLIDDKT

-436 PDLVDKINDRV
+436 PDLVDQIRDRV

-542 YEVIKNRADIVR
+542 YMVIKNRADIVR
-554 HSEIYMND
+554 QSEIFMDD
-562 TVIGILED
+562 TIIGILED

-662 SKKESKKE
+662 SKKE

>member
-1 MLKKIE
+1 MFKKIE
-7 AYIKENLIEVIFE
+7 AYVKENLIEVIFE
-20 LVLVMLLMIL
+20 LALVIMLMIL
-30 NIIIGFIALVVF
+30 NIIIGFIALVIF
-42 VSMHLSFLQ
+42 VSLHIRFLQ
-51 NFEDQTTLRQR
+51 DFEDQTTLMQK
-62 NYENIEETIDSL
+62 NFENIEETIDSL

-108 EDEPE
+108 DGEPE
-113 NNILDAISSLNLNEI
+113 DNILDAISSINLNEI
-128 ISAGD
+128 LSAGD
-133 DPLKILYR
+133 EPLKILYR
-141 DKYYQ
+141 DNYYQ
-146 VYVNKVKAKDSKERE
+146 VYVNKVKSKDSKDRE
-161 MLLLYWIDRTD
+161 MLLLYWINRTD

-178 SIEKEKMATILVYI
+178 TIDKEKIATILLYI

-197 VKSSVEDGVKATIAG
+197 VKSSVEDSARATITG

-219 NYFNAFEASVRKYDD
+219 NYFNAYEATVRKYDD
-234 DRFLIIANNENLQ
+234 DRYLIIANNENLQ
-247 KMIQKKFDILD
+247 KIIQKKFDILD

-273 SIAATLDGETPLK
+273 SISATTDGETPLK
-286 QYEIARSTMDIALGR
+286 QYEIARNTMDIALGR

-306 VLRKGHNYEYFGG
+306 VLRRGHNYEYFGG

-375 KKTAYIALNSVN
+375 GKTAYIALNSVN
-387 MSIRNIMA
+387 VSIRNIMA
-395 RLKEEESLK
+395 RLKEEKSLN
-404 GVVKSEDEL
+404 GVVRTETEL
-413 NSLIDSKT
+413 SSLIDDKT

-436 PDLVDKINDRV
+436 PDLVDQIRDRV

-542 YEVIKNRADIVR
+542 YMVIKNRADIVR
-554 HSEIYMND
+554 QSEIFMDD
-562 TVIGILED
+562 TIIGILED

-662 SKKESKKE
+662 SKKE

>member
-1 MLKKIE
+1 MFKKIE
-7 AYIKENLIEVIFE
+7 AYVKENLIEVIFE
-20 LVLVMLLMIL
+20 LALVILLMIL
-30 NIIIGFIALVVF
+30 NIIIGFIALVIF
-42 VSMHLSFLQ
+42 VSLHIRFLQ
-51 NFEDQTTLRQR
+51 DFEDQTTLMQK
-62 NYENIEETIDSL
+62 NFENIEETIDSL

-108 EDEPE
+108 DGEPE
-113 NNILDAISSLNLNEI
+113 DNILDAISSINLNEI
-128 ISAGD
+128 LSAGD
-133 DPLKILYR
+133 EPLKILYR
-141 DKYYQ
+141 DNYYQ
-146 VYVNKVKAKDSKERE
+146 VYVNKVKSKDSKDRE
-161 MLLLYWIDRTD
+161 MLLLYWINRTD

-178 SIEKEKMATILVYI
+178 TIDKEKIATILLYI

-197 VKSSVEDGVKATIAG
+197 VKSSVEDSARATITG

-219 NYFNAFEASVRKYDD
+219 NYFNAYEATVRKYDD
-234 DRFLIIANNENLQ
+234 DRYLIIANNENLQ
-247 KMIQKKFDILD
+247 KIIQKKFDILD

-273 SIAATLDGETPLK
+273 SISATTDGETPLK
-286 QYEIARSTMDIALGR
+286 QYEIARNTMDIALGR

-306 VLRKGHNYEYFGG
+306 VLRRGHNYEYFGG

-375 KKTAYIALNSVN
+375 GKTAYIALNSVN

-395 RLKEEESLK
+395 RLKEEKSLN
-404 GVVKSEDEL
+404 GVVRTEAEL
-413 NSLIDSKT
+413 SSLIDDKT

-436 PDLVDKINDRV
+436 PDLVDQIRDRV

-542 YEVIKNRADIVR
+542 YMVIKNRADIVR
-554 HSEIYMND
+554 QSEIFMDD
-562 TVIGILED
+562 TIIGILED

-662 SKKESKKE
+662 SKKE

>member
-1 MLKKIE
+1 MFKKIE
-7 AYIKENLIEVIFE
+7 AYVKENLIEVIFE
-20 LVLVMLLMIL
+20 FALVIMLMIL
-30 NIIIGFIALVVF
+30 NIIIGFIALVIF
-42 VSMHLSFLQ
+42 VSLHIRFLQ
-51 NFEDQTTLRQR
+51 DFEDQTTLMQK
-62 NYENIEETIDSL
+62 NFENIEETIDSL

-108 EDEPE
+108 DGEPE
-113 NNILDAISSLNLNEI
+113 DNILDAISSINLNEI
-128 ISAGD
+128 LSAGD
-133 DPLKILYR
+133 EPLKILYR
-141 DKYYQ
+141 DNYYQ
-146 VYVNKVKAKDSKERE
+146 VYVNKVKSKDSKDRE
-161 MLLLYWIDRTD
+161 MLLLYWINRTD

-178 SIEKEKMATILVYI
+178 TIDKEKIATILLYI

-197 VKSSVEDGVKATIAG
+197 VKSSVEDSARATITG

-219 NYFNAFEASVRKYDD
+219 NYFNAYEATVRKYDD
-234 DRFLIIANNENLQ
+234 DRYLIIANNENLQ
-247 KMIQKKFDILD
+247 KIIQKKFDILD

-273 SIAATLDGETPLK
+273 SISATTDGETPLK
-286 QYEIARSTMDIALGR
+286 QYEIARNTMDIALGR

-306 VLRKGHNYEYFGG
+306 VLRRGHNYEYFGG

-375 KKTAYIALNSVN
+375 GKTAYIALNSVN

-395 RLKEEESLK
+395 RLKEEKSLN
-404 GVVKSEDEL
+404 GVVRTEAEL
-413 NSLIDSKT
+413 SSLIDDKT

-436 PDLVDKINDRV
+436 PDLVDQIRDRV

-542 YEVIKNRADIVR
+542 YMVIKNRADIVR
-554 HSEIYMND
+554 QSEIFMDD
-562 TVIGILED
+562 TIIGILED

-662 SKKESKKE
+662 SKKE

>member
-1 MLKKIE
+1 MFKKIE
-7 AYIKENLIEVIFE
+7 AYVKENLIEVIFE
-20 LVLVMLLMIL
+20 LALVIMLMIL
-30 NIIIGFIALVVF
+30 NIIIGFIALVIF
-42 VSMHLSFLQ
+42 VSLHIRFLQ
-51 NFEDQTTLRQR
+51 DFEDQTTLMQK
-62 NYENIEETIDSL
+62 NFENIEETIDSL

-108 EDEPE
+108 DGEPE

-128 ISAGD
+128 LSAGD
-133 DPLKILYR
+133 EPLKILYR
-141 DKYYQ
+141 DNYYQ
-146 VYVNKVKAKDSKERE
+146 VYVNKVKSKDSKDRE
-161 MLLLYWIDRTD
+161 MLLLYWINRTD

-178 SIEKEKMATILVYI
+178 TIDKEKIATILLYI

-197 VKSSVEDGVKATIAG
+197 VKSSVEDSARATITG

-219 NYFNAFEASVRKYDD
+219 NYFNAYEATVRKYDD
-234 DRFLIIANNENLQ
+234 DRYLIIANNENLQ
-247 KMIQKKFDILD
+247 KIIQKKFDILD

-273 SIAATLDGETPLK
+273 SIAATTDGETPLK
-286 QYEIARSTMDIALGR
+286 QYEIARNTMDIALGR

-306 VLRKGHNYEYFGG
+306 VLRRAHNYEYFGG

-375 KKTAYIALNSVN
+375 GKTAYIALNSVN
-387 MSIRNIMA
+387 VSIRNIMA
-395 RLKEEESLK
+395 RLKEEKSLN
-404 GVVKSEDEL
+404 GVVRTEAEL
-413 NSLIDSKT
+413 SSLIDDKT

-436 PDLVDKINDRV
+436 PDLVDQIRDRV

-542 YEVIKNRADIVR
+542 YMVIKNRADIVR
-554 HSEIYMND
+554 QSEIFMDD
-562 TVIGILED
+562 TIIGILED

-662 SKKESKKE
+662 SKKE

>member
-1 MLKKIE
+1 MFKKIE
-7 AYIKENLIEVIFE
+7 AYVKENLIEVIFE
-20 LVLVMLLMIL
+20 LVLVIMLMIL
-30 NIIIGFIALVVF
+30 NIIVGFIALVIF
-42 VSMHLSFLQ
+42 VSLHIRFLQ
-51 NFEDQTTLRQR
+51 SFEDQTTLRQK
-62 NYENIEETIDSL
+62 NFENIEETIDSL

-89 NQDGEI
+89 KQDGEI

-128 ISAGD
+128 LGAGD
-133 DPLKILYR
+133 EPLKILYR
-141 DKYYQ
+141 DNYYQ
-146 VYVNKVKAKDSKERE
+146 VYVNKVKSKDSKDGE
-161 MLLLYWIDRTD
+161 MLLLYWINRTD

-178 SIEKEKMATILVYI
+178 TIDKEKIATILLYI

-197 VKSSVEDGVKATIAG
+197 VKSSVEDSLRATITG

-219 NYFNAFEASVRKYDD
+219 NYFNGYDATVRKYDD
-234 DRFLIIANNENLQ
+234 DRYLIIANNENLQ
-247 KMIQKKFDILD
+247 KIIQKKFDILD

-273 SIAATLDGETPLK
+273 SIAATTDGETPLE
-286 QYEIARSTMDIALGR
+286 QYEIARNTMDIALGR

-306 VLRKGHNYEYFGG
+306 VLRRAHNYEYFGG

-344 DASNVVIMPHK
+344 DASNVIIMPHK

-375 KKTAYIALNSVN
+375 GKTPYIALNSVN

-395 RLKEEESLK
+395 RINEEESLK
-404 GVVKSEDEL
+404 GVVKPEGEL
-413 NSLIDSKT
+413 IGLIDDKT

-436 PDLVDKINDRV
+436 PDLVDQIKDRV

-472 STAELVTELFTY
+472 STSELVTELFTY

-542 YEVIKNRADIVR
+542 YLVIKNRADIVR
-554 HSEIYMND
+554 QSEIFMDD
-562 TVIGILED
+562 TIIGILED

-597 AVKISNNETHVS
+597 AVKVSNNETHVS

-656 KDEEKE
+656 KDEEN
-662 SKKESKKE
+662 ESKKE

>member
-20 LVLVMLLMIL
+20 LVLVILLMIL

-42 VSMHLSFLQ
+42 ASMHLSFLQ

-212 NVETEII
+212 NVETAII

-436 PDLVDKINDRV
+436 PNLVDKINDRV

-656 KDEEKE
+656 KDED
-662 SKKESKKE
+662 KESKKE

>member
-1 MLKKIE
+1 MFKKIE
-7 AYIKENLIEVIFE
+7 AYVKENLIEVIFE
-20 LVLVMLLMIL
+20 LVLVIMLMIL
-30 NIIIGFIALVVF
+30 NIIIGFIALVIF
-42 VSMHLSFLQ
+42 VSLHIRFLQ
-51 NFEDQTTLRQR
+51 NFEDQTTLRQK
-62 NYENIEETIDSL
+62 NFENIEETIDSL

-89 NQDGEI
+89 KQDGEI

-128 ISAGD
+128 LGAGD
-133 DPLKILYR
+133 EPLKILYR
-141 DKYYQ
+141 DNYYQ
-146 VYVNKVKAKDSKERE
+146 VYVNKVKSKDSKDRE
-161 MLLLYWIDRTD
+161 MLLLYWINRTD

-178 SIEKEKMATILVYI
+178 TIDKEKIATILLYI

-197 VKSSVEDGVKATIAG
+197 VKSSVEDSLRATITG

-219 NYFNAFEASVRKYDD
+219 NYFNGYDATVRKYDD
-234 DRFLIIANNENLQ
+234 DRYLIIANNENLQ
-247 KMIQKKFDILD
+247 KIIQKKFDILD
-258 RVRDLK
+258 KVRDLK

-273 SIAATLDGETPLK
+273 SIATTTDGETPLE
-286 QYEIARSTMDIALGR
+286 QYEIARNTMDIALGR

-306 VLRKGHNYEYFGG
+306 VLRRGHNYEYFGG

-344 DASNVVIMPHK
+344 DASNVIIMPHK

-375 KKTAYIALNSVN
+375 GKTPYIALNSVN

-395 RLKEEESLK
+395 RINEEESLK
-404 GVVKSEDEL
+404 GVVKPEGELIGLVDE
-413 NSLIDSKT
+413 KT

-436 PDLVDKINDRV
+436 PDLVDQIKDRV

-542 YEVIKNRADIVR
+542 YLVIKNRADIVR
-554 HSEIYMND
+554 QSEIFMDD
-562 TVIGILED
+562 TIIGILED

-656 KDEEKE
+656 KDEEN
-662 SKKESKKE
+662 ESKKE

>member
-1 MLKKIE
+1 MFKKIE
-7 AYIKENLIEVIFE
+7 AYVKENLIEVIFE
-20 LVLVMLLMIL
+20 LALVIMLMIL
-30 NIIIGFIALVVF
+30 NIIIGFIALVIF
-42 VSMHLSFLQ
+42 VSLHIRFLQ
-51 NFEDQTTLRQR
+51 DFEDQTTLMQK
-62 NYENIEETIDSL
+62 NFENIEETIDSL

-108 EDEPE
+108 DGEPE
-113 NNILDAISSLNLNEI
+113 DNILDAISSINLNEI
-128 ISAGD
+128 LSAGD
-133 DPLKILYR
+133 EPLKILYR
-141 DKYYQ
+141 DNYYQ
-146 VYVNKVKAKDSKERE
+146 VYVNKVKSKDSKDRE
-161 MLLLYWIDRTD
+161 MLLLYWINRTD

-178 SIEKEKMATILVYI
+178 TIDKEKIATILLYI

-197 VKSSVEDGVKATIAG
+197 VKSSVEDSARATITG

-219 NYFNAFEASVRKYDD
+219 NYFNAYEATVRKYDD
-234 DRFLIIANNENLQ
+234 DRYLIIANNENLQ
-247 KMIQKKFDILD
+247 KIIQKKFDILD

-273 SIAATLDGETPLK
+273 SISATTDGETPLK
-286 QYEIARSTMDIALGR
+286 QYEIARNTMDIALGR

-306 VLRKGHNYEYFGG
+306 VLRRGHNYEYFGG

-375 KKTAYIALNSVN
+375 GKTAYIALNSVN
-387 MSIRNIMA
+387 VSIRNIMA
-395 RLKEEESLK
+395 RLKEEKSLN
-404 GVVKSEDEL
+404 GVVRTEAEL
-413 NSLIDSKT
+413 SSLIDDKT

-436 PDLVDKINDRV
+436 PALVDQIRDRV

-542 YEVIKNRADIVR
+542 YMVIKNRADIVR
-554 HSEIYMND
+554 QSEIFMDD
-562 TVIGILED
+562 TIIGILED

-662 SKKESKKE
+662 SKKE

>member
-1 MLKKIE
+1 MFKKIE
-7 AYIKENLIEVIFE
+7 AYVKENLIEVIFE
-20 LVLVMLLMIL
+20 LALVIMLMIL
-30 NIIIGFIALVVF
+30 NIIIGFIALVIF
-42 VSMHLSFLQ
+42 VSLHIRFLQ
-51 NFEDQTTLRQR
+51 DFEDQTTLMQK
-62 NYENIEETIDSL
+62 NFENIEETIDSL

-108 EDEPE
+108 DGEPE
-113 NNILDAISSLNLNEI
+113 DNILDAISSINLNEI
-128 ISAGD
+128 LSAGD
-133 DPLKILYR
+133 EPLKILYR
-141 DKYYQ
+141 DNYYQ
-146 VYVNKVKAKDSKERE
+146 VYVNKVKSKDSKDRE
-161 MLLLYWIDRTD
+161 MLLLYWINRTD

-178 SIEKEKMATILVYI
+178 TIDKEKIATILLYI

-197 VKSSVEDGVKATIAG
+197 VKSSVEDSARATITG

-219 NYFNAFEASVRKYDD
+219 NYFNAYEATVRKYDD
-234 DRFLIIANNENLQ
+234 DRYLIIANNENLQ
-247 KMIQKKFDILD
+247 KIIQKKFDILD

-273 SIAATLDGETPLK
+273 SIAATTDGETPLK
-286 QYEIARSTMDIALGR
+286 QYEIARNTMDIALGR

-306 VLRKGHNYEYFGG
+306 VLRRAHNYEYFGG

-375 KKTAYIALNSVN
+375 GKTAYIALNSVN

-395 RLKEEESLK
+395 RLKEEKSLN
-404 GVVKSEDEL
+404 GVVRTEAEL
-413 NSLIDSKT
+413 SSLIDDKT

-436 PDLVDKINDRV
+436 PDLVDQIRDRV

-542 YEVIKNRADIVR
+542 YMVIKNRADIVR
-554 HSEIYMND
+554 QSEIFMDD
-562 TVIGILED
+562 TIIGILED

-662 SKKESKKE
+662 SKKE

>member
-20 LVLVMLLMIL
+20 LVLAILLMIL

-395 RLKEEESLK
+395 RLNEEESLK

-542 YEVIKNRADIVR
+542 YAVIKNRADIVR

-656 KDEEKE
+656 KDEDKE
-662 SKKESKKE
+662 SKKK

>member
-1 MLKKIE
+1 MFKKIE
-7 AYIKENLIEVIFE
+7 AYVKENLIEVIFE
-20 LVLVMLLMIL
+20 FALVIMLMIL
-30 NIIIGFIALVVF
+30 NIIIGFIALVIF
-42 VSMHLSFLQ
+42 VSLHIRFLQ
-51 NFEDQTTLRQR
+51 DFEDQTTLMQK
-62 NYENIEETIDSL
+62 NFENIEESIDSL

-108 EDEPE
+108 DGEPE
-113 NNILDAISSLNLNEI
+113 DNILDAISSINLNEI
-128 ISAGD
+128 LSAGD
-133 DPLKILYR
+133 EPLKILYR
-141 DKYYQ
+141 DNYYQ
-146 VYVNKVKAKDSKERE
+146 VYVNKVKSKDSKDRE
-161 MLLLYWIDRTD
+161 MLLLYWINRTD

-178 SIEKEKMATILVYI
+178 TIDKEKIATILLYI

-197 VKSSVEDGVKATIAG
+197 VKSSVEDSARATITG

-219 NYFNAFEASVRKYDD
+219 NYFNAYEATVRKYDD
-234 DRFLIIANNENLQ
+234 DRYLIIANNENLQ
-247 KMIQKKFDILD
+247 KIIQKKFDILD

-273 SIAATLDGETPLK
+273 SISATTDGETPLK
-286 QYEIARSTMDIALGR
+286 QYEIARNTMDIALGR

-306 VLRKGHNYEYFGG
+306 VLRRGHNYEYFGG

-375 KKTAYIALNSVN
+375 GKTAYIALNSVN

-395 RLKEEESLK
+395 RLKEEKSLN
-404 GVVKSEDEL
+404 GVVRTEAEL
-413 NSLIDSKT
+413 SSLIDDKT

-436 PDLVDKINDRV
+436 PDLVDQIRDRV

-542 YEVIKNRADIVR
+542 YMVIKNRADIVR
-554 HSEIYMND
+554 QSEIFMDD
-562 TVIGILED
+562 TIIGILED

-662 SKKESKKE
+662 SKKE

>member
-1 MLKKIE
+1 MFKKIE
-7 AYIKENLIEVIFE
+7 AYVKENLIEVIFE
-20 LVLVMLLMIL
+20 FALVIMLMIL
-30 NIIIGFIALVVF
+30 NIIIGFIALVIF
-42 VSMHLSFLQ
+42 VSLHIRFLQ
-51 NFEDQTTLRQR
+51 DFEDQTTLMQK
-62 NYENIEETIDSL
+62 NFENIEETIDSL

-108 EDEPE
+108 DGEPE
-113 NNILDAISSLNLNEI
+113 DNILDAISSINLNEI
-128 ISAGD
+128 LSAGD
-133 DPLKILYR
+133 EPLKILYR
-141 DKYYQ
+141 DNYYQ
-146 VYVNKVKAKDSKERE
+146 VYVNKVKSKDSKDRE
-161 MLLLYWIDRTD
+161 MLLLYWINRTD

-178 SIEKEKMATILVYI
+178 TIDKEKIATILLYI

-197 VKSSVEDGVKATIAG
+197 VKSSVEDSARATITG

-219 NYFNAFEASVRKYDD
+219 NYFNAYEATVRKYDD
-234 DRFLIIANNENLQ
+234 DRYLIIANNENLQ
-247 KMIQKKFDILD
+247 KIIQKKFDILD

-273 SIAATLDGETPLK
+273 SISATTDGETPLK
-286 QYEIARSTMDIALGR
+286 QYEIARNTMDIALGR

-306 VLRKGHNYEYFGG
+306 VLRRGHNYEYFGG
-319 KSKAVEKTTKVKAR
+319 KSKAIEKTTKVKAR

-375 KKTAYIALNSVN
+375 GKTAYIALNSVN
-387 MSIRNIMA
+387 MSIRNIMS
-395 RLKEEESLK
+395 RLKEEKSLND
-404 GVVKSEDEL
+404 VVRTEAEL
-413 NSLIDSKT
+413 SSLIDDKT

-436 PDLVDKINDRV
+436 PDLVDQIRDRV

-542 YEVIKNRADIVR
+542 YMVIKNRADIVR
-554 HSEIYMND
+554 QSEIFMDD
-562 TVIGILED
+562 TIIGILED

-662 SKKESKKE
+662 SKKE

>member
-1 MLKKIE
+1 MFKKIE
-7 AYIKENLIEVIFE
+7 AYVKENLIEVIFE
-20 LVLVMLLMIL
+20 FALVIMLMIL
-30 NIIIGFIALVVF
+30 NIIIGFIALVIF
-42 VSMHLSFLQ
+42 VSLHIRFLQ
-51 NFEDQTTLRQR
+51 DFEDQTTLMQK
-62 NYENIEETIDSL
+62 NFENIEETIDSL

-108 EDEPE
+108 DGEPE
-113 NNILDAISSLNLNEI
+113 DNILDAISSINLNEI
-128 ISAGD
+128 LSAGD
-133 DPLKILYR
+133 EPLKILYR
-141 DKYYQ
+141 DNYYQ
-146 VYVNKVKAKDSKERE
+146 VYVNKVKSKDSKDRE
-161 MLLLYWIDRTD
+161 MLLLYWINRTD

-178 SIEKEKMATILVYI
+178 TIDKEKIATILLYI

-197 VKSSVEDGVKATIAG
+197 VKSSVEDSARATITG

-219 NYFNAFEASVRKYDD
+219 NYFNAYEATVRKYDD
-234 DRFLIIANNENLQ
+234 DRYLIIANNENLQ
-247 KMIQKKFDILD
+247 KIIQKKFDILD

-273 SIAATLDGETPLK
+273 SISATTDGETPLK
-286 QYEIARSTMDIALGR
+286 QYEIARNTMDIALGR

-306 VLRKGHNYEYFGG
+306 VLRRGHNYEYFGG

-375 KKTAYIALNSVN
+375 GKTAYIALNSVN

-395 RLKEEESLK
+395 RLKEEESLN
-404 GVVKSEDEL
+404 GVVRTEAEL
-413 NSLIDSKT
+413 SSLIDDKT

-436 PDLVDKINDRV
+436 PDLVDQIRDRV

-542 YEVIKNRADIVR
+542 YMVIKNRADIAR
-554 HSEIYMND
+554 QSEIFMDD
-562 TVIGILED
+562 TIIGILED

-662 SKKESKKE
+662 SKKE

>member
-1 MLKKIE
+1 MFKKIE
-7 AYIKENLIEVIFE
+7 AYVKENLIEVIFE
-20 LVLVMLLMIL
+20 LVLVIMLMIL
-30 NIIIGFIALVVF
+30 NIIIGFIALVIF
-42 VSMHLSFLQ
+42 VSLHIRFLQ
-51 NFEDQTTLRQR
+51 NFEDQTTLRQK
-62 NYENIEETIDSL
+62 NFENIEETIDSL

-89 NQDGEI
+89 KQDGEI

-128 ISAGD
+128 LGAGD
-133 DPLKILYR
+133 EPLKILYR
-141 DKYYQ
+141 DNYYQ
-146 VYVNKVKAKDSKERE
+146 VYVNKVKSKDSKDRE
-161 MLLLYWIDRTD
+161 MLLLYWINRTD

-178 SIEKEKMATILVYI
+178 TIDKEKIATILLYI

-197 VKSSVEDGVKATIAG
+197 VKSSVEDSLRATITG

-219 NYFNAFEASVRKYDD
+219 NYFNGYEATVRKYDD
-234 DRFLIIANNENLQ
+234 DRYLIIANNENLQ
-247 KMIQKKFDILD
+247 KIIQKKFDILD

-273 SIAATLDGETPLK
+273 SIAATTDGETPLK
-286 QYEIARSTMDIALGR
+286 QYEIARNTMDIALGR

-306 VLRKGHNYEYFGG
+306 VLRREHNYEYFGG

-344 DASNVVIMPHK
+344 DASNVIIMPHK

-375 KKTAYIALNSVN
+375 GKTPYIALNSVN

-395 RLKEEESLK
+395 RLNEEESLK
-404 GVVKSEDEL
+404 GVVKPEGEL
-413 NSLIDSKT
+413 IGLIDEKT

-436 PDLVDKINDRV
+436 PDLVDQIKDRV

-472 STAELVTELFTY
+472 STSELVTELFTY

-542 YEVIKNRADIVR
+542 YLVIKNRADIVR
-554 HSEIYMND
+554 QSEIFMDD
-562 TVIGILED
+562 TIIGILED

-656 KDEEKE
+656 KDEEN
-662 SKKESKKE
+662 ESKKE

>member
-1 MLKKIE
+1 MFKKIE
-7 AYIKENLIEVIFE
+7 AYVKENLIEVIFE
-20 LVLVMLLMIL
+20 LVLVIMLMIL
-30 NIIIGFIALVVF
+30 NIIIGFIALVIF
-42 VSMHLSFLQ
+42 VSLHIRFLQ
-51 NFEDQTTLRQR
+51 NFEDQTTLRQK
-62 NYENIEETIDSL
+62 NFENIEETIDSL

-89 NQDGEI
+89 KQDGEI

-113 NNILDAISSLNLNEI
+113 NNILDTISSLNLNEI
-128 ISAGD
+128 LGAGD
-133 DPLKILYR
+133 EPLKILYR
-141 DKYYQ
+141 DNYYQ
-146 VYVNKVKAKDSKERE
+146 VYVNKVKSKDSKDGE
-161 MLLLYWIDRTD
+161 MLLLYWINRTD

-178 SIEKEKMATILVYI
+178 IIDKEKIATILLYI

-197 VKSSVEDGVKATIAG
+197 VKSSVEDSLRATITG

-219 NYFNAFEASVRKYDD
+219 NYFNAYDATVRKYDD
-234 DRFLIIANNENLQ
+234 DRYLIIANNENLQ
-247 KMIQKKFDILD
+247 KIIQKKFDILD

-273 SIAATLDGETPLK
+273 SIAATTDGETPLE
-286 QYEIARSTMDIALGR
+286 QYEIARNTMDIALGR

-306 VLRKGHNYEYFGG
+306 VLRRGHNYEYFGG

-344 DASNVVIMPHK
+344 DASNVIIMPHK

-375 KKTAYIALNSVN
+375 GKTAYIALNSVN

-395 RLKEEESLK
+395 RLNEEESLK
-404 GVVKSEDEL
+404 GVVKPEGELIGLVDE
-413 NSLIDSKT
+413 KT

-436 PDLVDKINDRV
+436 PDLVDQIKDRV

-472 STAELVTELFTY
+472 STSELVTELFTY

-542 YEVIKNRADIVR
+542 YLVIKNRADIVR
-554 HSEIYMND
+554 QSEIFMDD
-562 TVIGILED
+562 TIIGILED

-597 AVKISNNETHVS
+597 AVRISNNETHVS

-656 KDEEKE
+656 KDEEN
-662 SKKESKKE
+662 ESKKE

>member
-1 MLKKIE
+1 MFKKIE
-7 AYIKENLIEVIFE
+7 AYVKENLIEVIFE
-20 LVLVMLLMIL
+20 LALVIMLMIL
-30 NIIIGFIALVVF
+30 NIIIGFIALVIF
-42 VSMHLSFLQ
+42 VSLHIRFLQ
-51 NFEDQTTLRQR
+51 DFEDQTTLMQK
-62 NYENIEETIDSL
+62 NFENIEETIDSL
-74 TKQAVFKMPFPMVII
+74 TKQAVFKMPFPMAII

-108 EDEPE
+108 DGEPE
-113 NNILDAISSLNLNEI
+113 DNILDAISSINLNEI
-128 ISAGD
+128 LSAGD
-133 DPLKILYR
+133 EPLKILYR
-141 DKYYQ
+141 DNYYQ
-146 VYVNKVKAKDSKERE
+146 VYVNKVKSKDSKDRE
-161 MLLLYWIDRTD
+161 MLLLYWINRTD

-178 SIEKEKMATILVYI
+178 TIDKEKIATILLYI

-197 VKSSVEDGVKATIAG
+197 VKSSVEDSARATITG

-219 NYFNAFEASVRKYDD
+219 NYFNAYEATVRKYDD
-234 DRFLIIANNENLQ
+234 DRYLIIANNENLQ
-247 KMIQKKFDILD
+247 KIIQKKFDILD

-273 SIAATLDGETPLK
+273 SISATTDGETPLK
-286 QYEIARSTMDIALGR
+286 QYEIARNTMDIALGR

-306 VLRKGHNYEYFGG
+306 VLRRGHNYEYFGG

-375 KKTAYIALNSVN
+375 GKTAYIALNSVN

-395 RLKEEESLK
+395 RLKEEKSLN
-404 GVVKSEDEL
+404 GVVRTEAELSSLVDE
-413 NSLIDSKT
+413 KT

-436 PDLVDKINDRV
+436 PDLVDQIRDRV

-542 YEVIKNRADIVR
+542 YMVIKNRADIVR
-554 HSEIYMND
+554 QSEIFMDD
-562 TVIGILED
+562 TIIGILED

-662 SKKESKKE
+662 SKKE

>member
-1 MLKKIE
+1 MFKKIE
-7 AYIKENLIEVIFE
+7 AYVKENLIEVIFE
-20 LVLVMLLMIL
+20 LALVIMLMIL
-30 NIIIGFIALVVF
+30 NIIIGFIALVIF
-42 VSMHLSFLQ
+42 VSLHIRFLQ
-51 NFEDQTTLRQR
+51 DFEDQTTLMQK
-62 NYENIEETIDSL
+62 NFENIEETIDSL

-108 EDEPE
+108 DGEPE
-113 NNILDAISSLNLNEI
+113 DNILDAISSINLNEI
-128 ISAGD
+128 LSAGD
-133 DPLKILYR
+133 EPLKILYR
-141 DKYYQ
+141 DNYYQ
-146 VYVNKVKAKDSKERE
+146 VYVNKVKSKDSKDRE
-161 MLLLYWIDRTD
+161 MLLLYWINRTD

-178 SIEKEKMATILVYI
+178 TIDKEKIATILLYI

-197 VKSSVEDGVKATIAG
+197 VKSSVEDSARATITG

-219 NYFNAFEASVRKYDD
+219 NYFNAYEATVRKYDD
-234 DRFLIIANNENLQ
+234 DRYLIIANNENLQ
-247 KMIQKKFDILD
+247 KIIQKKFDILD

-273 SIAATLDGETPLK
+273 SISATTDGETPLK
-286 QYEIARSTMDIALGR
+286 QYEIARNTMDIALGR

-306 VLRKGHNYEYFGG
+306 VLRRAHNYEYFGG

-375 KKTAYIALNSVN
+375 GKTAYIALNSVN

-395 RLKEEESLK
+395 RLKEEKSLN
-404 GVVKSEDEL
+404 GVVRTEAEL
-413 NSLIDSKT
+413 SSLIDDKT

-436 PDLVDKINDRV
+436 PDLVDQIKDRV

-542 YEVIKNRADIVR
+542 YMVIKNRADIVR
-554 HSEIYMND
+554 QSEIFMDD
-562 TVIGILED
+562 TIIGILED

-662 SKKESKKE
+662 SKKE

>member
-1 MLKKIE
+1 
-7 AYIKENLIEVIFE
+7 
-20 LVLVMLLMIL
+20 
-30 NIIIGFIALVVF
+30 
-42 VSMHLSFLQ
+42 
-51 NFEDQTTLRQR
+51 
-62 NYENIEETIDSL
+62 
-74 TKQAVFKMPFPMVII
+74 
-89 NQDGEI
+89 
-95 NWYNSKFIKMLEI
+95 
-108 EDEPE
+108 
-113 NNILDAISSLNLNEI
+113 
-128 ISAGD
+128 
-133 DPLKILYR
+133 
-141 DKYYQ
+141 
-146 VYVNKVKAKDSKERE
+146 
-161 MLLLYWIDRTD
+161 MLLLYWINRTD

-178 SIEKEKMATILVYI
+178 TIDKEKIATILLYI

-197 VKSSVEDGVKATIAG
+197 VKSSVEDSARATITG

-219 NYFNAFEASVRKYDD
+219 NYFNAYEATVRKYDD
-234 DRFLIIANNENLQ
+234 DRYLIIANNENLQ
-247 KMIQKKFDILD
+247 KIIQKKFDILD

-273 SIAATLDGETPLK
+273 SISATTDGETPLK
-286 QYEIARSTMDIALGR
+286 QYEIARNTMDIALGR

-306 VLRKGHNYEYFGG
+306 VLRRGHNYEYFGG

-375 KKTAYIALNSVN
+375 GKTAYIALNSVN

-395 RLKEEESLK
+395 RLKEEESLN
-404 GVVKSEDEL
+404 GVVRTEAEL
-413 NSLIDSKT
+413 SSLIDDKT

-436 PDLVDKINDRV
+436 PDLVDQIRDRV

-472 STAELVTELFTY
+472 STCELVTELFTY

-533 VVKKYFKED
+533 SVKKYFKED
-542 YEVIKNRADIVR
+542 YMVIKNRADIVR
-554 HSEIYMND
+554 QSEIFMDD
-562 TVIGILED
+562 TIIGILED

-662 SKKESKKE
+662 SKKE

>member
-1 MLKKIE
+1 MFKKIE
-7 AYIKENLIEVIFE
+7 AYVKENLIEVIFE
-20 LVLVMLLMIL
+20 LVLIIMLMIL
-30 NIIIGFIALVVF
+30 NIIIGFIALVIF
-42 VSMHLSFLQ
+42 VSLHIRFLQ
-51 NFEDQTTLRQR
+51 NFEDQTTLRQK
-62 NYENIEETIDSL
+62 NFENIEETIDSL

-89 NQDGEI
+89 KQDGEI
-95 NWYNSKFIKMLEI
+95 NWYNSKFIKMLQI

-128 ISAGD
+128 LGAGD
-133 DPLKILYR
+133 EPLKILYR
-141 DKYYQ
+141 DNYYQ
-146 VYVNKVKAKDSKERE
+146 VYVNKVKSKDSKDRE
-161 MLLLYWIDRTD
+161 MLLLYWINRTD

-178 SIEKEKMATILVYI
+178 TIDKEKIATILLYI

-197 VKSSVEDGVKATIAG
+197 VKSSVEDSVRATITG

-219 NYFNAFEASVRKYDD
+219 NYFNGYDATVRKYDD
-234 DRFLIIANNENLQ
+234 DRYLIIANNENLQ
-247 KMIQKKFDILD
+247 KIIQKKFDILD

-264 VQSIIPLTL
+264 IQSIIPLTL
-273 SIAATLDGETPLK
+273 SIAATTDGETPLK
-286 QYEIARSTMDIALGR
+286 QYEIARNTMDIALGR

-306 VLRKGHNYEYFGG
+306 VLRREHNYEYFGG

-344 DASNVVIMPHK
+344 DASNVIIMPHK

-375 KKTAYIALNSVN
+375 GKTPYIALNSVN

-395 RLKEEESLK
+395 RINEEESLK
-404 GVVKSEDEL
+404 GVVKPEGEL
-413 NSLIDSKT
+413 IGLIDEKT

-436 PDLVDKINDRV
+436 PDLVDQIKDRV

-472 STAELVTELFTY
+472 STSELVTELFTY

-542 YEVIKNRADIVR
+542 YLVIKNRADIVR
-554 HSEIYMND
+554 QSEIFMDD
-562 TVIGILED
+562 TIIGILED

-656 KDEEKE
+656 KDEEN
-662 SKKESKKE
+662 ESKKE

>member
-1 MLKKIE
+1 MFKKIE
-7 AYIKENLIEVIFE
+7 AYVKENLIEVIFE
-20 LVLVMLLMIL
+20 LALVIMLMIL
-30 NIIIGFIALVVF
+30 NIIIGFIALVIF
-42 VSMHLSFLQ
+42 VSLHIRFLQ
-51 NFEDQTTLRQR
+51 DFEDQTTLMQK
-62 NYENIEETIDSL
+62 NFENIEETIDSL

-108 EDEPE
+108 DGEPE
-113 NNILDAISSLNLNEI
+113 DNILDAISSINLNEI
-128 ISAGD
+128 LSAGD
-133 DPLKILYR
+133 EPLKILYR
-141 DKYYQ
+141 DNYYQ
-146 VYVNKVKAKDSKERE
+146 VYVNKVKSKDSKDRE
-161 MLLLYWIDRTD
+161 MLLLYWINRTD

-178 SIEKEKMATILVYI
+178 TIDKEKIATILLYI

-197 VKSSVEDGVKATIAG
+197 VKSSVEDSARATITG

-219 NYFNAFEASVRKYDD
+219 NYFNAYEATVRKYDD
-234 DRFLIIANNENLQ
+234 DRYLIIANNENLQ
-247 KMIQKKFDILD
+247 KIIQKKFDILD

-273 SIAATLDGETPLK
+273 SISATTDGETPLK
-286 QYEIARSTMDIALGR
+286 QYEIARNTMDIALGR

-306 VLRKGHNYEYFGG
+306 VLRRGHNYEYFGG

-375 KKTAYIALNSVN
+375 GKTAYIALKSVN

-395 RLKEEESLK
+395 RLKEEKSLN
-404 GVVKSEDEL
+404 GVVRTEAEL
-413 NSLIDSKT
+413 SSLIDDKT

-436 PDLVDKINDRV
+436 PDLVDQIRDRV

-542 YEVIKNRADIVR
+542 YMVIKNRADIVR
-554 HSEIYMND
+554 QSEIFMDD
-562 TVIGILED
+562 TIIGILED

-662 SKKESKKE
+662 SKKE

>member
-1 MLKKIE
+1 MFKKIE
-7 AYIKENLIEVIFE
+7 AYVKENLIEVIFE
-20 LVLVMLLMIL
+20 FALVIMLMIL
-30 NIIIGFIALVVF
+30 NIIIGFIALVIF
-42 VSMHLSFLQ
+42 VSLHIRFLQ
-51 NFEDQTTLRQR
+51 DFEDQTTLMQK
-62 NYENIEETIDSL
+62 NFENIEETIDSL
-74 TKQAVFKMPFPMVII
+74 TKQAVFKMPFPMAII

-108 EDEPE
+108 DGEPE
-113 NNILDAISSLNLNEI
+113 DNILDAISSINLNEI
-128 ISAGD
+128 LSAGD
-133 DPLKILYR
+133 EPLKILYR
-141 DKYYQ
+141 DNYYQ
-146 VYVNKVKAKDSKERE
+146 VYVNKVKSKDSKDRE
-161 MLLLYWIDRTD
+161 MLLLYWINRTD

-178 SIEKEKMATILVYI
+178 TIDKEKIATILLYI

-197 VKSSVEDGVKATIAG
+197 VKSSVEDSARATITG

-219 NYFNAFEASVRKYDD
+219 NYFNAYEATVRKYDD
-234 DRFLIIANNENLQ
+234 DRYLIIANNENLQ
-247 KMIQKKFDILD
+247 KIIQKKFDILD

-273 SIAATLDGETPLK
+273 SISATTDGETPLK
-286 QYEIARSTMDIALGR
+286 QYEIARNTMDIALGR

-306 VLRKGHNYEYFGG
+306 VLRRGHNYEYFGG

-375 KKTAYIALNSVN
+375 GKTAYIALNSVN

-395 RLKEEESLK
+395 RIKEEESLN
-404 GVVKSEDEL
+404 GVVRTEAEL
-413 NSLIDSKT
+413 SSLIDDKT

-436 PDLVDKINDRV
+436 PDLVDQIRDRV

-542 YEVIKNRADIVR
+542 YMVIKNRADIVR
-554 HSEIYMND
+554 QSEIFMDD
-562 TVIGILED
+562 TIIGILED

-662 SKKESKKE
+662 SKKE